1 MKRLKYIED
10 KNEEFL
16 KTTKNKTENIKETTD
31 SIKEPLIPEAIDLYE
46 EIKSLQ
52 ENVGYK
58 KLKFAGGNNIEYDF
72 SNYKTFNDFF
82 NDIHCRRM
90 TIDQA
95 EIRQNNFN
103 NELILL
109 NDYSPKS
116 SKYKEAKNNLLNNA
130 KKFYD
135 GRQKIIEGFKNGLF
149 SLKSDDEF
157 EEQLTSKKPTKIDVN
172 KLNEL
177 IIKKETGINREL
189 FKNHFGFQTR
199 TVMLKNL
206 YKLNDKNNN
215 NNMLMSMI
223 KSGLSDL

>member
-10 KNEEFL
+10 KNEELL

-31 SIKEPLIPEAIDLYE
+31 SIKEPLSPEAIDLYE

-82 NDIHCRRM
+82 NDIRCRRM
-90 TIDQA
+90 TTDQA

-103 NELILL
+103 NDLILL

-135 GRQKIIEGFKNGLF
+135 GRQKNIEGFKNGLF
-149 SLKSDDEF
+149 PLKSDDEF
-157 EEQLTSKKPTKIDVN
+157 EENRLVKNQR
-172 KLNEL
+172 KL
-177 IIKKETGINREL
+177 
-189 FKNHFGFQTR
+189 
-199 TVMLKNL
+199 M
-206 YKLNDKNNN
+206 
-215 NNMLMSMI
+215 
-223 KSGLSDL
+223 